1 MKAFSINR
9 FKNYNPTCML
19 SNSQT
24 LKPSNPP
31 TPKPSH
37 SINCNGRLV
46 NLTIP
51 KIMGILNLTPDSFS
65 DGGKFNNEKSALNHA
80 EKLLKEGAE
89 LIDIGPQSTRPN
101 AEFLSSEEEVVRI
114 GNVISLMKKEFPET
128 LISLDTFYAETVKFG
143 FNEGIDIVN
152 DISGGQYDE
161 KMFDTVTETKL
172 PYILMHINPSYET
185 MHDKIKFADI
195 TLSVN
200 QYFSEKTNLLLQKG
214 VNDIILDPGFGF
226 GKAVEDQ
233 MKMIDEVEI
242 LGFGKFPLLIGISRK
257 SFIYKPLGKSPLDIN
272 EETQK
277 LHMKVLKQGAKIL
290 RVHDVAEAKKT
301 LDEFLK

>member
-1 MKAFSINR
+1 MQNHLSSIN
-9 FKNYNPTCML
+9 Y
-19 SNSQT
+19 
-24 LKPSNPP
+24 
-31 TPKPSH
+31 H
-37 SINCNGRLV
+37 SLNCNGRLV
-46 NLTIP
+46 DLTTP

-101 AEFLSSEEEVVRI
+101 AEFLSSKEEVARI
-114 GNVISLMKKEFPET
+114 GNVISLIKKEFPEA
-128 LISLDTFYAETVKFG
+128 LISLDTFYAETVEFG
-143 FNEGIDIVN
+143 FNEGIDIIN

-161 KMFDTVTETKL
+161 KMFDTAAQTRL

-200 QYFSEKTNLLLQKG
+200 QYFSEKTSQLLQNG
-214 VNDIILDPGFGF
+214 INDIILDPGFGF
-226 GKAVEDQ
+226 GKTVEDQ
-233 MKMIDEVEI
+233 MKMIDEVEF

-257 SFIYKPLGKSPLDIN
+257 SFIYKPLGKSALDIN

-277 LHMKVLKQGAKIL
+277 LHMKVLKQGAKIV
-290 RVHDVAEAKKT
+290 RVHDVAEARKT
-301 LDEFLK
+301 LDEFLN